1 MNRNPRLA
9 SPTWND
15 NCSCPSWYSLPTS
28 PIQEASLIVCS
39 HAKSRSPKDAKNLPR
54 QIPRPHSLQKNQQ
67 ACEIQSGE
75 GWLEAV
81 HTSRRPGQLNRHT
94 QDLPLVPT
102 ASFPG
107 PFLGFCPL
115 LRDITEVGPVG
126 ASPEALEREAGSN
139 QAPAGPRRTRQ

>member
-15 NCSCPSWYSLPTS
+15 NCSCPSCYSLLTS
-28 PIQEASLIVCS
+28 PIQEASLILCS
-39 HAKSRSPKDAKNLPR
+39 RAKSHSSKDAKNLPR

-67 ACEIQSGE
+67 ACELQSRE

-81 HTSRRPGQLNRHT
+81 HTSKRPGQLNQHT
-94 QDLPLVPT
+94 QDLPLAPT
-102 ASFPG
+102 ASLPG

-126 ASPEALEREAGSN
+126 ASPEALERAAGSN